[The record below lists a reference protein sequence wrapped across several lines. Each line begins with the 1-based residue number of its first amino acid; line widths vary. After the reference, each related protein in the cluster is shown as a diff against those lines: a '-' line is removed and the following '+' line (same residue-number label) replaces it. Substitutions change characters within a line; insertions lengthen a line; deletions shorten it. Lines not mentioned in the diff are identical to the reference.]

1 MVRVAA
7 VGDLHVTAKAP
18 PARLRSFYQR
28 AAQVADVLLLAGDL
42 TDDGRTE
49 SAATLCAL
57 FGGLDLP
64 VVVVLGNH
72 DHDHGEEAVLAE
84 MLTGAGLTVLDGT
97 STVVD
102 TAGGKIGIA
111 GVKGTGGGFAG
122 DPDAEPG
129 DTETR
134 AFSQRAA
141 TSARQLRDAL
151 ERLDVDLRVAL
162 THFAP
167 TPETLRGE
175 PQELYP
181 FLGND
186 LLGAAIDGEPAAASA
201 AGPGDAGGRPVALAV
216 HGHAHYG
223 IEVGRTA
230 AGTAVRNVAL
240 PVIRAPFAVYR
251 LPDVVRVG

>member
-28 AAQVADVLLLAGDL
+28 AAEVADVLLLAGDL
-42 TDDGRTE
+42 TNDGTSE

-64 VVVVLGNH
+64 VVAVLGNH
-72 DHDHGEEAVLAE
+72 DYDHGEETVLAE
-84 MLTGAGLTVLDGT
+84 MLTGAGLTVLEGT

-102 TAGGKIGIA
+102 TAGGRIGIA
-111 GVKGTGGGFAG
+111 GVKGSGGGFAG
-122 DPDAEPG
+122 DTVAEPG
-129 DTETR
+129 ERELT
-134 AFSQRAA
+134 AFAQRTLTAA
-141 TSARQLRDAL
+141 RELRDAL

-175 PQELYP
+175 PLELYP
-181 FLGND
+181 FLGSD
-186 LLGAAIDGEPAAASA
+186 LLGAAIDGEPAAGAV
-201 AGPGDAGGRPVALAV
+201 AGPGDVGSRPVTLAV

-223 IEVGRTA
+223 IEVGLTP

-240 PVIRAPFAVYR
+240 PVIRAPFAVYQ
-251 LPDVVRVG
+251 LPDVLRVG